1 MPRSSELTRAFVHFL
16 GPVAG
21 AIKGELSK
29 QETAR
34 ALVKALVVGVATR
47 ASLAATIQQPDV
59 LADVVVPLAAA
70 GFTGALDA
78 LSRLEQGNPK
88 STSTLV
94 RTDEV
99 PSTPIPHPPDDPRNP
114 ASS

>member
-1 MPRSSELTRAFVHFL
+1 MSRSSELSRAVVHFL

-88 STSTLV
+88 PTSTGE
-94 RTDEV
+94 RTDE
-99 PSTPIPHPPDDPRNP
+99 PPPPAPHPPDDPRNP